1 MLLLQLIS
9 ILRNQLIDR
18 NSKVSSVIST
28 SLWKSGFSF
37 RFNKG
42 FRHFIVRY
50 CNASLLRWHRWE
62 ESKLPVW
69 PPSTVHG
76 APHLRLVTQNT
87 VPVCKSFA
95 KKTCP
100 IVTTCT
106 KPMLNPGDGAWN
118 LLGTQWT
125 GAYVCFWRIC
135 MKLTPEKEL
144 QKVVPVYFSWTAIE
158 IWEHTHTHT
167 KCKASVQSLLSLRE
181 FKPEFSSR
189 WPWK

>member
-50 CNASLLRWHRWE
+50 CNASLLRWHHWE

-106 KPMLNPGDGAWN
+106 KPMLNYPSRRWGLESTRN
-118 LLGTQWT
+118 SMYRSLCVLLEDLHE
-125 GAYVCFWRIC
+125 AH
-135 MKLTPEKEL
+135 P
-144 QKVVPVYFSWTAIE
+144 
-158 IWEHTHTHT
+158 WERAAEGGPSVLLLNSHRDLRTHTHTH
-167 KCKASVQSLLSLRE
+167 KVQGLSSVLTQLKGIQAWIL
-181 FKPEFSSR
+181 
-189 WPWK
+189 